1 MSMDH
6 NLNIQ
11 LEKKSG
17 GLSRRVLIIVFVVLV
32 AVPLVVLV
40 TWQFVARYQG
50 QRAVEELAVRLQTY
64 EQDLLN
70 AKMEDRYGGST
81 PQETLSL
88 YIRAV
93 ESGDYELASKYLI
106 VNARKNEKK
115 SLNDLNINQKISWYV
130 DILRHAEFTR
140 NYNLVDS
147 PIGFGVSMRS
157 KIPEG
162 YYYIDFEK
170 YPNGIWKIVEI

>member
-1 MSMDH
+1 MDH

-32 AVPLVVLV
+32 AAPLVVLV

-93 ESGDYELASKYLI
+93 ESGDYELATTS
-106 VNARKNEKK
+106 
-115 SLNDLNINQKISWYV
+115 SG
-130 DILRHAEFTR
+130 
-140 NYNLVDS
+140 LVTF
-147 PIGFGVSMRS
+147 P
-157 KIPEG
+157 
-162 YYYIDFEK
+162 
-170 YPNGIWKIVEI
+170 